1 MMSDNFYG
9 NRGQTTFYD
18 IEIQQKA
25 GQIRKNNR
33 GLSPIFS
40 IFLWSFP

>member
-1 MMSDNFYG
+1 MSDNFYNELILYRIG

-25 GQIRKNNR
+25 GQIKKIIVVV
-33 GLSPIFS
+33 PY
-40 IFLWSFP
+40 

>member
-1 MMSDNFYG
+1 MMLDNFYG
-9 NRGQTTFYD
+9 NRVIGDRPRFYD

-33 GLSPIFS
+33 GLSPNS
-40 IFLWSFP
+40 VP

>member
-1 MMSDNFYG
+1 MMLDNFYG
-9 NRGQTTFYD
+9 NRGPVIGDRPRFYD

-33 GLSPIFS
+33 GL
-40 IFLWSFP
+40 FPNYVP